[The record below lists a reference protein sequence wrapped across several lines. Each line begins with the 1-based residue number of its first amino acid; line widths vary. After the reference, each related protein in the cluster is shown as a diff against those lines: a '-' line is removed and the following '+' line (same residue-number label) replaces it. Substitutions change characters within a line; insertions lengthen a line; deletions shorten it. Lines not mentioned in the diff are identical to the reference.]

1 MEKTNQFVEA
11 LQGKQIPILILDNK
25 WHQLFTRVEKSKS
38 LATKEAQMNELLKR
52 QGKLNQDLK
61 EIKKLKNRMM
71 QEIIPLSEELRV
83 NENEKTVKKLDEK
96 KRLIEECNEKT
107 DAYADELIE
116 LPRQIDQLNHSMM
129 LETMELCYSKI
140 GRNQKDIAEIAKWIA
155 MVRVELKKNIV
166 RKQEREESN
175 QELYH
180 YMHDVFGADVIE
192 LFDMQY
198 KPGEPGTLSGETQ

>member
-38 LATKEAQMNELLKR
+38 LATKEAQMNELLNR

-96 KRLIEECNEKT
+96 KRLIEECNENT